1 MDLQPGTRIDDRYEL
16 LEELGRGG
24 AAQVYRARDLS
35 LERVVAVKLLTGGGQ
50 VADPARFEEEA
61 KILAS
66 LHHPHIL
73 QVFGSGAFRGTPF
86 LVLELVEGGSLHAR
100 VFQGEI
106 PEDDQLRY
114 TREFLPARAEVF
126 TRAVEKSVRIVFS
139 MDANAGWIR
148 SGNTMV
154 EFQWCHAAGQSGK
167 DALISA
173 TARAAE
179 ALDLDGRGDLE
190 EGLLADMVAVEGNP
204 LEEIEAFQRVVFVM
218 KDGKIYRKP

>member
-1 MDLQPGTRIDDRYEL
+1 MP
-16 LEELGRGG
+16 
-24 AAQVYRARDLS
+24 VYS
-35 LERVVAVKLLTGGGQ
+35 LEQLEWVVDEARKHGKPVSAHAHAPEAVVRSMRAG
-50 VADPARFEEEA
+50 ARTIEHGALMDAAAVEQLAAAEDAHYTPNLYLSEYYLDHAEHFGYDEE
-61 KILAS
+61 
-66 LHHPHIL
+66 
-73 QVFGSGAFRGTPF
+73 
-86 LVLELVEGGSLHAR
+86 
-100 VFQGEI
+100 
-106 PEDDQLRY
+106 QLRY